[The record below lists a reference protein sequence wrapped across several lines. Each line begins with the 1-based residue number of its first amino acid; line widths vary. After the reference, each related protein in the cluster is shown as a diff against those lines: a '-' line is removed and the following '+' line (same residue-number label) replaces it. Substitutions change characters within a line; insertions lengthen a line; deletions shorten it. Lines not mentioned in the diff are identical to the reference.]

1 MARSKV
7 QSGSKRIDENVAK
20 NAAANLSVAAE
31 VVTQSANSNSSRKTS
46 EGQATMTD
54 SHASVVPI
62 NLAEEIRH
70 RAYELSE
77 NRGFA
82 SGHETE
88 DWLQAEREVM
98 QRYRKQTA

>member
-20 NAAANLSVAAE
+20 NAAANSPVAAE
-31 VVTQSANSNSSRKTS
+31 AVTQSANSNGSRKTS
-46 EGQATMTD
+46 EVEATKTD

-62 NLAEEIRH
+62 NLAEEIRR